1 MAYFFE
7 DAFVPRKSS
16 EKPRKKKNC
25 WSNPFFTAL
34 LDGRLL
40 MSENFRIKRS

>member
-7 DAFVPRKSS
+7 NAFVPRKSS
-16 EKPRKKKNC
+16 EKPRKRKLLE
-25 WSNPFFTAL
+25 NPFFTAF